1 MNAPWRVICL
11 EIPLLKKMFLLPST
25 ISVWKCHPLERW
37 SILLCGLGS
46 DSNWYWQGHQ
56 SSGLRNLYVCLL
68 RSSVTCLAQQRET
81 QSLTHLRVLLLHA
94 ASEAVKAAGWEG
106 AGRSYLQTAF
116 FTIKIPCSSRF
127 VWILNNT
134 STGWEH
140 WQIQTQDT
148 SSSRWCC
155 KAGQGEK
162 HDTSVKH
169 HSQLG
174 LTKLWVVSLI
184 TPRNPSKC
192 IVRCS
197 KWKPANT
204 PDV

>member
-1 MNAPWRVICL
+1 MNAPWRAICL

-46 DSNWYWQGHQ
+46 DRNWYWREQWINK
-56 SSGLRNLYVCLL
+56 SVCLFTEEQCYL
-68 RSSVTCLAQQRET
+68 PCPAERDTV
-81 QSLTHLRVLLLHA
+81 RVLLLHA

-106 AGRSYLQTAF
+106 AGRSYLQAAF

-140 WQIQTQDT
+140 WQIQQADPGHLLLQVMLQ
-148 SSSRWCC
+148 SRAGW
-155 KAGQGEK
+155 KAWHICEAPHTAGF
-162 HDTSVKH
+162 H
-169 HSQLG
+169 
-174 LTKLWVVSLI
+174 
-184 TPRNPSKC
+184 
-192 IVRCS
+192 
-197 KWKPANT
+197 KPLVCFINHT
-204 PDV
+204 